1 MIIDPDLLLMFITRL
16 EKNTKPFKMVY
27 FISKHLSFLA
37 DFLYKLNNGF
47 IYSQILSAYLPSAA
61 CSREAG
67 SGLTSFLV

>member
-37 DFLYKLNNGF
+37 D
-47 IYSQILSAYLPSAA
+47 
-61 CSREAG
+61 
-67 SGLTSFLV
+67 